1 LFDEFLSSFCV
12 VDDRLDLAAMAND
25 AFVLEKTIDVAL
37 GETRYFVEIEI
48 VKRGAEV
55 LALSEDSAPTQPR
68 LKTLQ
73 TQFLK

>member
-1 LFDEFLSSFCV
+1 
-12 VDDRLDLAAMAND
+12 MAND

-37 GETRYFVEIEI
+37 GETRYFVEIEM
-48 VKRGAEV
+48 VKGRTEV
-55 LALSEDSAPTQPR
+55 LALGEDSAPAQPG